1 MNVYALQTARA
12 GSKSVPNKNIM
23 NIRGKSLYLH
33 NIHFAQKSKHIKDVF
48 ISTDY
53 DIIKQD
59 KDIHGYKVI
68 DRPDHLCTDDCSHHD
83 TMIHGLNE
91 IEKRTGEECDI
102 LVVLF
107 GNTLGSRTEDL
118 DKAIEMLLNTPE
130 ADSIQA
136 VSEYTMFNPFRA
148 FKVDENGYLDTIVDQ
163 EFIKEKAKIS
173 NINDRNSAGNSYFMN
188 GSFWIIR
195 KDVLL
200 SKEGKLPFPF
210 LGNNILPFHQETM
223 MELDAPWQI
232 KFLET
237 GLGFSS
243 WPFKE

>member
-1 MNVYALQTARA
+1 MNIYALQTARA

-33 NIHFAQKSKHIKDVF
+33 NVHFAQKSKFIKDVF

-53 DIIKQD
+53 DVIKQD
-59 KDIHGYKVI
+59 KDKHGYKVI
-68 DRPDHLCTDDCSHHD
+68 DRPEHLRSDNCSHHD
-83 TMIHGLNE
+83 TMIHGLHE
-91 IEKRTGEECDI
+91 IEKETGETCDI
-102 LVVLF
+102 LVILF

-118 DKAIEMLLNTPE
+118 DNAIQLLKSNPE
-130 ADSIQA
+130 ADSVQA

-163 EFIKEKAKIS
+163 EFIKKKAKIT

-188 GSFWIIR
+188 GSFWIIKR
-195 KDVLL
+195 DVLL

-210 LGNNILPFHQETM
+210 LGHNILPFHQETL

-243 WPFKE
+243 WPFNK